1 MLGQGDGLA
10 QPNIPKS
17 RCAHLRG
24 GEELQQP
31 WVGDRMIGAKMQAEL
46 LCNLI
51 VKRGKC
57 KIQSERE
64 S

>member
-1 MLGQGDGLA
+1 MA
-10 QPNIPKS
+10 NIPKS
-17 RCAHLRG
+17 HLRG

-31 WVGDRMIGAKMQAEL
+31 WEGDRMIGAKMQAEL

-51 VKRGKC
+51 VKRGKS